1 MSQPGGE
8 SGRKYHDVQPRQS
21 HAIHCYDIDMKKDH
35 VSFQRRPFLTPI
47 WLTAIAVIGSFAV
60 LGFAASTVWAWATAG
75 STTVI
80 VIRHAE
86 KDVSVSVD
94 PPLNPAGQA
103 RAALLARMFGDAKV
117 LGHLDAIY
125 VSPALRNRLTAAP
138 LAASLGI
145 SATVAPPDDARGL
158 ARRVLQDHAGGRV
171 LIVAHADTVPSIV
184 AALSGHDKIPEMAA
198 DEYGTMYIVTV
209 PRIGHANLLRLNY

>member
-1 MSQPGGE
+1 
-8 SGRKYHDVQPRQS
+8 
-21 HAIHCYDIDMKKDH
+21 MKKDH

-47 WLTAIAVIGSFAV
+47 WLTAIAAIGSVVV
-60 LGFAASTVWAWATAG
+60 LGFAAYTVWAWATAG
-75 STTVI
+75 STTII

-86 KDVSVSVD
+86 KDVSVSTD
-94 PPLNPAGQA
+94 PPLSPAGEA
-103 RAALLARMFGDAKV
+103 RAALLARMFGDGKV

-125 VSPALRNRLTAAP
+125 VSPTLRNRLTVAP

-145 SATVAPPDDARGL
+145 SATVAPSDDAHGL
-158 ARRVLQDHAGGRV
+158 ARLVLQDHGGGRV
-171 LIVAHADTVPSIV
+171 LIVGHADTVPQIV
-184 AALSGHDKIPEMAA
+184 AALSGYDKIPELAA

>member
-1 MSQPGGE
+1 
-8 SGRKYHDVQPRQS
+8 
-21 HAIHCYDIDMKKDH
+21 MKRDH

-47 WLTAIAVIGSFAV
+47 WLTAIVAIGSV
-60 LGFAASTVWAWATAG
+60 MVVCFAAFTVWVWATAA

-86 KDVSVSVD
+86 KDLSVSAVD
-94 PPLNPAGQA
+94 PPLSQAGEA
-103 RAALLARMFGDAKV
+103 RAALLARMFGDAGV
-117 LGHLDAIY
+117 LGHLDAVY

-145 SATVAPPDDARGL
+145 IETVAVDDPRRL
-158 ARRVLQDHAGGRV
+158 ALRALREHSGGRV
-171 LIVAHADTVPSIV
+171 LIVGHSDTISQIV
-184 AALSGHDKIPEMAA
+184 AALSGNPTIPEIGAQ
-198 DEYGTMYIVTV
+198 EYGTMYIVTV